1 MIIQV
6 KKDPRY
12 RIKMSFLK
20 KTAQEILKDFGLS
33 KSVELGIALV
43 GKRKAK
49 SLNQTFRKQD
59 YVPAVLSFPY
69 REETLEKNYLLGEVV
84 ICFPLAREKAV
95 LENQTLERAMADLL
109 KHGIKNLVNI
119 E

>member
-1 MIIQV
+1 MVIEV

-20 KTAQEILKDFGLS
+20 KTAQEILRDFGMSDL
-33 KSVELGIALV
+33 VELGIVLV

-69 REETLEKNYLLGEVV
+69 KEETLEKNYLLGEVV

-95 LENQTLERAMADLL
+95 LENQTLEEAVTDLL
-109 KHGIKNLVNI
+109 KHGIRNLVNK
-119 E
+119 